1 MSTQWKQRVQDLI
14 NEGRLEEVLVDQR
27 FLKHLITNSQINLRD
42 ASALSATGSLEGAF
56 VLAYSSA
63 RMAATAIL
71 YSRGVRPTARG
82 GHWVVADLLA
92 VVDGVEVHVVS
103 SLNRLR
109 ILRNEIEYPQSVS
122 TSLTPEIVQLAF
134 ETSQSLVLTCAKFK
148 PKK

>member
-1 MSTQWKQRVQDLI
+1 MWKQRVRDLI
-14 NEGRLEEVLVDQR
+14 NEGRLEEVFVDQL
-27 FLKHLITNSQINLRD
+27 FLNRLITNSQLNLRD
-42 ASALSATGSLEGAF
+42 ANALLTNGSLEGAF

-63 RMAATAIL
+63 RLAETAIL

-109 ILRNEIEYPQSVS
+109 ILRNEIEYPQSIS
-122 TSLTPEIVQLAF
+122 TMLSPEIVQLAF
-134 ETSQSLVLTCAKFK
+134 ETSQSLTLTCAKLMRK
-148 PKK
+148 R

>member
-1 MSTQWKQRVQDLI
+1 VSAVWKKRVQDLI
-14 NEGRLEEVLVDQR
+14 NEGRLEEVFVDQF
-27 FLKHLITNSQINLRD
+27 FLNRLITNSQVNLRD
-42 ASALSATGSLEGAF
+42 ADALLATGSLEGAF

-63 RMAATAIL
+63 RIAATAIL

-92 VVDGVEVHVVS
+92 VVDGVEVHVVN

-122 TSLTPEIVQLAF
+122 TGVTPEIVQLAF
-134 ETSQSLVLTCAKFK
+134 GTSQSLVLTCTKLMR
-148 PKK
+148 KK

>member
-1 MSTQWKQRVQDLI
+1 MSAMWNQRVQDLI

-27 FLKHLITNSQINLRD
+27 FLNHLITNSQINLRD
-42 ASALSATGSLEGAF
+42 ANALLATGSLEGAF
-56 VLAYSSA
+56 VLSYLSA
-63 RMAATAIL
+63 RIAATAIL

-92 VVDGVEVHVVS
+92 VVDGVEAHVVS

-122 TSLTPEIVQLAF
+122 MRLTLEIVQLAF
-134 ETSQSLVLTCAKFK
+134 ETAQSLVLTCAKFK

>member
-1 MSTQWKQRVQDLI
+1 MSAMWKQRVQDLL
-14 NEGRLEEVLVDQR
+14 NEGRLEEVFVDR
-27 FLKHLITNSQINLRD
+27 LFLNHLIANSQINLRD
-42 ASALSATGSLEGAF
+42 ANALLATGSLEGAF

-63 RMAATAIL
+63 RIAATAIL

-92 VVDGVEVHVVS
+92 VVDGIEPHVVS

-122 TSLTPEIVQLAF
+122 TMLTPEIVQLAF
-134 ETSQSLVLTCAKFK
+134 ETSQSLVLTCTKLMR
-148 PKK
+148 KK

>member
-1 MSTQWKQRVQDLI
+1 MWKQRVQDLV
-14 NEGRLEEVLVDQR
+14 NEGRLEEVFVDQLFINR
-27 FLKHLITNSQINLRD
+27 LITNSQINLRD
-42 ASALSATGSLEGAF
+42 ANALVVTGSLEGEF

-63 RMAATAIL
+63 RIAATAIL

-92 VVDGVEVHVVS
+92 VVDGVEPHVVS

-122 TSLTPEIVQLAF
+122 TMLTPEIVQLAF
-134 ETSQSLVLTCAKFK
+134 ETSQSLVLTCAKLMR
-148 PKK
+148 KK

>member
-1 MSTQWKQRVQDLI
+1 MSAMWKQRVQDLV
-14 NEGRLEEVLVDQR
+14 NEGRLEEVFVDQLFINR
-27 FLKHLITNSQINLRD
+27 LITNSQINLRD
-42 ASALSATGSLEGAF
+42 ANALVVTGSLEGEF

-63 RMAATAIL
+63 RIAATAIL

-92 VVDGVEVHVVS
+92 VVDGVEPHVVS

-122 TSLTPEIVQLAF
+122 TMLTPEILQLAF
-134 ETSQSLVLTCAKFK
+134 ETSQSLVLTCAKLMR
-148 PKK
+148 KK

>member
-1 MSTQWKQRVQDLI
+1 MSAVWKKRVQDLI
-14 NEGRLEEVLVDQR
+14 NEGRLEEVFVDQF
-27 FLKHLITNSQINLRD
+27 FLNRLITNSQVNLRD
-42 ASALSATGSLEGAF
+42 ADALLATGSLEGAF

-63 RMAATAIL
+63 RIAATAIL

-92 VVDGVEVHVVS
+92 VVDGVEVHVVN

-122 TSLTPEIVQLAF
+122 TGVTREVVQLAF
-134 ETSQSLVLTCAKFK
+134 ETSQSLTLTCAKLMRK
-148 PKK
+148 R

>member
-1 MSTQWKQRVQDLI
+1 MWKQRVQDLV
-14 NEGRLEEVLVDQR
+14 NEGRLEEVFVDQLFINR
-27 FLKHLITNSQINLRD
+27 LITNSQINLRD
-42 ASALSATGSLEGAF
+42 ANALVVTGSLEGEF

-63 RMAATAIL
+63 RIAATAIL

-92 VVDGVEVHVVS
+92 VVDGVEPHVVS

-122 TSLTPEIVQLAF
+122 TMLTPEIVQLAF
-134 ETSQSLVLTCAKFK
+134 ATSQSLVLTCAKLMR
-148 PKK
+148 KK

>member
-1 MSTQWKQRVQDLI
+1 MSAMWNQRVQDLI
-14 NEGRLEEVLVDQR
+14 NEGRLEEVFVDQL
-27 FLKHLITNSQINLRD
+27 FLNRLITNSQINLRD
-42 ASALSATGSLEGAF
+42 ANALSATGSLEGAF

-63 RMAATAIL
+63 RIAATAIL

-92 VVDGVEVHVVS
+92 IIDGVEPHVVS

-122 TSLTPEIVQLAF
+122 TMLTPESVQLAF
-134 ETSQSLVLTCAKFK
+134 KTSQSLTVTCSK
-148 PKK
+148 PMRNK

>member
-1 MSTQWKQRVQDLI
+1 MSAVWKQRVQDLI
-14 NEGRLEEVLVDQR
+14 NEGRLEEVLVDQL
-27 FLKHLITNSQINLRD
+27 FLNRLIANSRINLRD
-42 ASALSATGSLEGAF
+42 ANALLATGSLEGAF

-63 RMAATAIL
+63 RIAATAIL

-92 VVDGVEVHVVS
+92 VVNSVEAPVVS

-122 TSLTPEIVQLAF
+122 TVLTPEIVQLAF
-134 ETSQSLVLTCAKFK
+134 ETSQSLALTCAKLVRK
-148 PKK
+148 R

>member
-1 MSTQWKQRVQDLI
+1 MSAMWKQRVQDLV
-14 NEGRLEEVLVDQR
+14 NEGRLEEVFVDQLFINR
-27 FLKHLITNSQINLRD
+27 LITNSQINLRD
-42 ASALSATGSLEGAF
+42 ANALVVTGSLEGEF

-63 RMAATAIL
+63 RIAATAIL

-92 VVDGVEVHVVS
+92 VVDGVEPHVVS

-122 TSLTPEIVQLAF
+122 TMLTPEIVQLAF
-134 ETSQSLVLTCAKFK
+134 ETSQSLVLTCAKLMR
-148 PKK
+148 KK

>member
-1 MSTQWKQRVQDLI
+1 MWKQRVQDLL
-14 NEGRLEEVLVDQR
+14 NEGRLEEVFVDR
-27 FLKHLITNSQINLRD
+27 LFLNHLIANSQINLRD
-42 ASALSATGSLEGAF
+42 ANALLATGSLEGAF

-63 RMAATAIL
+63 RIAATAIL

-92 VVDGVEVHVVS
+92 VVDGIEPHVVS

-122 TSLTPEIVQLAF
+122 TMLTPEIVQLAF
-134 ETSQSLVLTCAKFK
+134 ETSQSLVLTCTKLMR
-148 PKK
+148 KK

>member
-1 MSTQWKQRVQDLI
+1 VLAVWKQRVQDLI
-14 NEGRLEEVLVDQR
+14 NEGRLEEVFVDQF
-27 FLKHLITNSQINLRD
+27 FLNRLITNSQVNLLD
-42 ASALSATGSLEGAF
+42 ANTLLATGSLEGAF

-63 RMAATAIL
+63 RIAATAIL

-92 VVDGVEVHVVS
+92 VVQGVEVTVVS

-122 TSLTPEIVQLAF
+122 TMLTPEIVQLAF
-134 ETSQSLVLTCAKFK
+134 DTAQSLALTCAKLEQRG
-148 PKK
+148 